1 MKGFNN
7 KMGSLGSE
15 EVLDESDL
23 PKIQFLG
30 TVERCGNVTYQLKKY
45 GMP

>member
-1 MKGFNN
+1 MEGFNN

-15 EVLDESDL
+15 EVPDESDL
-23 PKIQFLG
+23 PKIQILG
-30 TVERCGNVTYQLKKY
+30 NVERCGNVTYRLRKY